1 MFEGVPVSRGV
12 WYDLNEITNCYW
24 QVEVSCV
31 SFQNWRID

>member
-24 QVEVSCV
+24 QVEVSYA
-31 SFQNWRID
+31 SSR